1 MAAMCNKGTAEDSLT
16 LSTAQPD
23 AEEFND
29 ALNELE
35 LKELFNGVE
44 KQMVPLLECCSGESE
59 DFASAW
65 TQVRYQ
71 LLDRA
76 LNKEEGAV
84 GKWAQKWK
92 DFLILG
98 YNLFGD
104 WLETGLPPRLYEYT
118 FRHINIAQAFECW
131 LLLPS
136 SVLGTPAQQ
145 FLEENSKTVRWL
157 RTKTKEAEQKRKNY
171 KAQGQENCH
180 DFAEVT
186 NFTEQLSCLS
196 GRRHDSFQLTGE
208 SVVQETN
215 ETVTQDP
222 LDEQPAH
229 SLPETNLASMHSV
242 GEQ

>member
-1 MAAMCNKGTAEDSLT
+1 MASFDTKYSAEDSIT
-16 LSTAQPD
+16 PSTAQPN
-23 AEEFND
+23 AEEFDD

-35 LKELFNGVE
+35 LKELFNGIE
-44 KQMVPLLECCSGESE
+44 KQMIPLLKCCSGESE

-65 TQVRYQ
+65 IQVRYH

-92 DFLILG
+92 NFLVLG
-98 YNLFGD
+98 YNLFSN
-104 WLETGLPPRLYEYT
+104 WLETGLPPNPYEYT
-118 FRHINIAQAFECW
+118 FRHIDMAQLFECW
-131 LLLPS
+131 LHLPS
-136 SVLGTPAQQ
+136 SVLGSPAQR
-145 FLEENSKTVRWL
+145 FLEDNSKTVRWL
-157 RTKTKEAEQKRKNY
+157 RTKTKEAERKRKNY
-171 KAQGQENCH
+171 EAQRQENNH
-180 DFAEVT
+180 DYAEFMYST
-186 NFTEQLSCLS
+186 DPLSCLC